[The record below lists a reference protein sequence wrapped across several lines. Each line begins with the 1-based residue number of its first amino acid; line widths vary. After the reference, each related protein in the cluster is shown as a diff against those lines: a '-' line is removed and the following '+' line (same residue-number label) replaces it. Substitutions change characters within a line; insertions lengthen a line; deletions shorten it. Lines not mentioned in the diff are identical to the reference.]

1 MIPAPF
7 KVALDAC
14 VLYPFSLRDVVLEA
28 AARGFYQVYWS
39 ETILDE
45 ALRNLVSDG
54 RMTEE
59 SATKLLAVM
68 RRAFPEAQI
77 TDYEALIP
85 SMRNDEKDRHVAAA
99 AVKAGAQVIVTS
111 NTRDFHP
118 LPSGIDV
125 QTPDDFLCNL
135 FDLDPPHM
143 MDVLE
148 TLARRYRKPPMEI
161 PHIVN
166 ALALAGFAE
175 LVRAQREDAFRDRGR
190 RHVPAGRNG
199 RVGAGPHPVSRACS
213 AGTARACRRG
223 SRTR

>member
-7 KVALDAC
+7 KVVLDAC
-14 VLYPFSLRDVVLEA
+14 VLYPFTVRDVLLEA
-28 AARGFYQVYWS
+28 AAQGFYQVYWS

-45 ALRNLVSDG
+45 ALRNLISDR
-54 RMTEE
+54 RMTEDQ
-59 SATKLLAVM
+59 AAKLVAVM
-68 RRAFPEAQI
+68 RRAFPEAQV

-85 SMRNDEKDRHVAAA
+85 AMRNDEKDRHVAAA

-111 NTRDFHP
+111 NTRDFYD

-143 MDVLE
+143 MGVLE

-161 PHIVN
+161 PRIVN
-166 ALALAGFAE
+166 ALALTGFGE
-175 LVRAQREDAFRDRGR
+175 LVCAQLAAASDAR
-190 RHVPAGRNG
+190 R
-199 RVGAGPHPVSRACS
+199 
-213 AGTARACRRG
+213 
-223 SRTR
+223 